1 MPRPRTVNKLTEN
14 QDQIIRPITL
24 EIKKSLWENFK
35 SILSKDETL
44 NQALIRIIQ
53 GEIKRKRK

>member
-53 GEIKRKRK
+53 EEIKRKRK